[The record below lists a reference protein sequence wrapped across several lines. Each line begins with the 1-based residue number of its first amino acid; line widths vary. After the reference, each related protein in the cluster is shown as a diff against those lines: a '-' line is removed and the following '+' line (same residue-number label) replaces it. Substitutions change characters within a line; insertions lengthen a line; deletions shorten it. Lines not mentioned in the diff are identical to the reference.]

1 MAGELGTITGVEI
14 ARVGTWAISTGE
26 WTVTTDALAAAVTAH
41 QAGVLRRP
49 VLKIGHTDPRFDGSP
64 ALGRL
69 DNLRLA
75 DAGRSLICDL
85 VDVPRA
91 VARLLPTAYP
101 DRSVEAMRN
110 YEAPDGTVW
119 PLVVTALALLGETAP
134 GIDTLAE
141 ITDLYGIAASRVNL
155 PAKAFQPDDTAP
167 RQRAVAVA
175 AARRRRTHRS
185 TLMIGD

>member
-1 MAGELGTITGVEI
+1 MD
-14 ARVGTWAISTGE
+14 RHHRRPRRRS
-26 WTVTTDALAAAVTAH
+26 DN
-41 QAGVLRRP
+41 LRRP

-101 DRSVEAMRN
+101 DRSVEALRN